1 MQCAAGEMLA
11 VDIREPHEVLI
22 ADVPDGVAT
31 EKLPLSE
38 IHTED
43 DVISLLADK
52 QQNVLVYCASGAR
65 SSAFIKRYSDVA
77 QRAGVKLVSLP
88 GGVNGL

>member
-1 MQCAAGEMLA
+1 MPCAAGEMLA

-52 QQNVLVYCASGAR
+52 
-65 SSAFIKRYSDVA
+65 
-77 QRAGVKLVSLP
+77 
-88 GGVNGL
+88 